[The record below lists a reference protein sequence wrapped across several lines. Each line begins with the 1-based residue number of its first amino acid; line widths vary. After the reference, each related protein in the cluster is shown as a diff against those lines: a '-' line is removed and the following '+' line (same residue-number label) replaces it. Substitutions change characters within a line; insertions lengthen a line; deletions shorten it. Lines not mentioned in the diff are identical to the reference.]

1 METTTADRRRR
12 KRGGGDKG
20 SKGGGGGGGG
30 KKSATLSPLEEMLLN
45 LVGTTTSAPV
55 CTFYLNIS
63 LV

>member
-12 KRGGGDKG
+12 KRGSGYKGD
-20 SKGGGGGGGG
+20 KGGGGGGN